1 MRSGE
6 AGLDITK
13 NSSLGWGERQWRLA
27 LTGLLAVYGVWCG
40 LTPSRFHLPDALNLA
55 IHETGHLVFAWGG
68 DVLAALGGTLFQLI
82 LPLAFVLSFW
92 KNQDRHAA
100 SVALW
105 WVGQNFWNI
114 ARYIADAR
122 AQELPLVGGGE
133 HDWTFLLA
141 TWGKLDQDLTLARD
155 VRFVAWVIVLA
166 SVWWGIKTVAS
177 GEWAPPSGAPRYQA
191 TV

>member
-1 MRSGE
+1 MRRGE
-6 AGLDITK
+6 AGLDIFK

-68 DVLAALGGTLFQLI
+68 DVLTALGGTLFQLM

-105 WVGQNFWNI
+105 WMGQNFWNI
-114 ARYIADAR
+114 ARYMADAR

-141 TWGKLDQDLTLARD
+141 TWGKLDQDLILARD
-155 VRFVAWVIVLA
+155 MRLVAWVIVAL
-166 SVWWGIKTVAS
+166 SVWMGFRAVGGGKWEVGSA
-177 GEWAPPSGAPRYQA
+177 R
-191 TV
+191 

>member
-1 MRSGE
+1 MRRGDSE
-6 AGLDITK
+6 LDITE
-13 NSSLGWGERQWRLA
+13 NSSLGWGERRWRLA
-27 LTGLLAVYGVWCG
+27 LTGALAVYGVWCG

-55 IHETGHLVFAWGG
+55 IHETGHLVFGWGG
-68 DVLAALGGTLFQLI
+68 DVLTALGGTLFQLI
-82 LPLAFVLSFW
+82 LPLAFVVSFW
-92 KNQDRHAA
+92 RNQDRHAA

-122 AQELPLVGGGE
+122 AQALPLVGGGE

-155 VRFVAWVIVLA
+155 ARFVAWAIVLT
-166 SVWWGIKTVAS
+166 SVWMGVTAVAS
-177 GEWAPPSGAPRYQA
+177 GKWEVVSGR
-191 TV
+191 